1 MRREAGQVSCHVKL
15 TGYQVPAVSCAISKY
30 ARRQLEFQLNQTSSV
45 TDAGSCRSIDSHTQ
59 FKSESNLRLLIEDAG
74 QICSQRAPCDQQ
86 TAMWFTRALL
96 LSFLALSVN
105 TCRAQSGDSARTT
118 NSTQNLSPVA
128 NVACEWSWC
137 SASGSWCKSAELLCL
152 LQPGMRTQVSCFSKA
167 PCKTSAP
174 MFSVK
179 KLLAQP
185 AKFCITSV

>member
-1 MRREAGQVSCHVKL
+1 MFGASWSFSL
-15 TGYQVPAVSCAISKY
+15 AVSPMQEVVTALTHTHNSKVS
-30 ARRQLEFQLNQTSSV
+30 QTC
-45 TDAGSCRSIDSHTQ
+45 D
-59 FKSESNLRLLIEDAG
+59 LIEDAG
-74 QICSQRAPCDQQ
+74 QTCSQRGPCDQQ
-86 TAMWFTRALL
+86 TATAMYSTRALL

-118 NSTQNLSPVA
+118 NSTQNLSPAA

-152 LQPGMRTQVSCFSKA
+152 LQPVMRTQVSCFSTA

-185 AKFCITSV
+185 AKFCIT